1 MKTIGLLAAA
11 SFAALSVGAA
21 VAADLPGRKAA
32 PAYVPPPPPPPL
44 WTGFY
49 AGLNLG
55 GGWSANSVNPNQ
67 LTPYVSTA
75 DGQLFLLPGNTNG
88 GNNAGGVV
96 GGGQVGYNYQIGP
109 TFLVGLET
117 DIQGTS
123 MRSGGNTNYILY
135 PDPNFA
141 GNFLYPLTPGGNPG
155 VAVNWF
161 GTVRGR
167 AGWLFTPTLLLYGT
181 AGFAYGGVSGGFSN
195 YSNTRTG
202 WTAGGGVEWMF
213 LPNWSAKAEYLYT
226 DLNSG
231 GTTGFWGYNYGYHR
245 HPEINTVRAGV
256 NYHFNWGAATAPA
269 IASY

>member
-1 MKTIGLLAAA
+1 MKKSSLLVSAAA
-11 SFAALSVGAA
+11 FALGLSGAL
-21 VAADLPGRKAA
+21 AADLPSRKAA
-32 PAYVPPPPPPPL
+32 PMLPPPPPPPPM

-75 DGQLFLLPGNTNG
+75 DGQLFLFPGNGNG

-96 GGGQVGYNYQIGP
+96 GGGQIGYNYQFGSN
-109 TFLVGLET
+109 FLVGLET

-123 MRSGGNTNYILY
+123 MRSGGNSNSVLY
-135 PDPNFA
+135 PDPNFP
-141 GNFLYPLTPGGNPG
+141 GQFLYPLVPGGNPG
-155 VAVNWF
+155 IALNWF

-213 LPNWSAKAEYLYT
+213 MPNWSAKAEYLYT

-231 GTTGFWGYNYGYHR
+231 GQTGPFGFQTGYHH
-245 HPEINTVRAGV
+245 HPQFNIVRAGV
-256 NYHFNWGAATAPA
+256 NYHFNFGGAAPVVAK
-269 IASY
+269 Y

>member
-1 MKTIGLLAAA
+1 MKKSSLLV
-11 SFAALSVGAA
+11 SAA
-21 VAADLPGRKAA
+21 VFALGVSGALAADLPSRKAA
-32 PAYVPPPPPPPL
+32 PILPPPPPPPPM

-109 TFLVGLET
+109 SFLVGLET

-123 MRSGGNTNYILY
+123 MKSGGNTNYILS

-141 GNFLYPLTPGGNPG
+141 GAYLYPLTPGGNPG
-155 VAVNWF
+155 VAVN
-161 GTVRGR
+161 
-167 AGWLFTPTLLLYGT
+167 
-181 AGFAYGGVSGGFSN
+181 
-195 YSNTRTG
+195 
-202 WTAGGGVEWMF
+202 
-213 LPNWSAKAEYLYT
+213 
-226 DLNSG
+226 
-231 GTTGFWGYNYGYHR
+231 
-245 HPEINTVRAGV
+245 
-256 NYHFNWGAATAPA
+256 
-269 IASY
+269 